1 MKRIVTMMALAVA
14 MTASVAV
21 AQCPAACPKAKK
33 ATPKCET
40 SECPAQVKQADGKC
54 DKQAQCPKAKECP
67 KAKKG
72 AARKG
77 NCPKKS

>member
-1 MKRIVTMMALAVA
+1 MKRIVTMMVLAAA

-21 AQCPAACPKAKK
+21 AQCPAACPKAKE

-40 SECPAQVKQADGKC
+40 GECPAQVKQADGKC

-72 AARKG
+72 AAKKG